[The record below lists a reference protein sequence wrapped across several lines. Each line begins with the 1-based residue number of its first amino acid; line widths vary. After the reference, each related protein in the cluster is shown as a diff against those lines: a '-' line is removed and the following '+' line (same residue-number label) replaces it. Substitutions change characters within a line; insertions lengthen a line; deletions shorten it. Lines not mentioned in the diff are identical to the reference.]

1 MNFQEKLLEASADLR
16 SRAAA
21 LATSALETARSRAD
35 QATRRVAD
43 LKGPISVLNGASREF
58 NKVARRH
65 AARFVKQ
72 NSTIVAAARKDVVEL
87 ARSTY
92 ASLATR
98 PTAKKAR
105 RTSTTRKR
113 ASKAA

>member
-1 MNFQEKLLEASADLR
+1 MNFQEKLLEASAELR

-21 LATSALETARSRAD
+21 LATSAVETARSRAD

-65 AARFVKQ
+65 AVRFVKQ
-72 NSTIVAAARKDVVEL
+72 NSTLVAAARKDVIEL

-98 PTAKKAR
+98 PSVKKAR
-105 RTSTTRKR
+105 RASATRKR
-113 ASKAA
+113 PTKAA